1 MSSPFKLDIENRF
14 PRNIWMFIRTYSSTE
29 MFNGTKSKLYQHKS
43 DLKHDGT
50 VLIVVKLKTNKD
62 EKK

>member
-1 MSSPFKLDIENRF
+1 
-14 PRNIWMFIRTYSSTE
+14 MFIRTYSSTE

-62 EKK
+62 EKKNST